1 MLHLQDYLFFKLIEQ
16 VSRKYY
22 TVIEVTIQT
31 NDMKMLTFK
40 YTDSYLNTP
49 VYNQNKRIFS

>member
-31 NDMKMLTFK
+31 NDMKMLPFK
-40 YTDSYLNTP
+40 YTDSYLNTL
-49 VYNQNKRIFS
+49 VYN